1 VFNLINSYYFLKINP
16 FFSFKE
22 KQHENKM
29 EAIERSIERV
39 KANDGKRRRDDSE
52 PKKPRKK
59 RTNSEDLVLIKDLK
73 KEKSRSK
80 SKSCS
85 VTTITEAIGKEEK
98 KKEKEKEKENLISL
112 TFKKF
117 IDETIQRLKESERI
131 SLEQANQIQS
141 LLESKQLGNIN
152 VSLDLQKELN
162 RVCRI
167 EYDEIE
173 KNSDRLSGYGW
184 SRTKIATHMKRK
196 LQEKIDESMDAI
208 QGFIALDLETRK

>member
-1 VFNLINSYYFLKINP
+1 
-16 FFSFKE
+16 
-22 KQHENKM
+22 M

-39 KANDGKRRRDDSE
+39 KANDGKRRRDESE

-59 RTNSEDLVLIKDLK
+59 RTNSEDLDSVKQNVEQQL
-73 KEKSRSK
+73 KEKPRSK
-80 SKSCS
+80 SKSRS
-85 VTTITEAIGKEEK
+85 VTITEAIKKEE
-98 KKEKEKEKENLISL
+98 KEKEKAKKKENLISL

-117 IDETIQRLKESERI
+117 IDETIQRLKESEKI
-131 SLEQANQIQS
+131 SLEQAIQIQS
-141 LLESKQLGNIN
+141 LLESKQLGNSN

-167 EYDEIE
+167 EYDEIQ

-196 LQEKIDESMDAI
+196 LQEKIDESMDVI
-208 QGFIALDLETRK
+208 QGFIALDSATRK

>member
-1 VFNLINSYYFLKINP
+1 
-16 FFSFKE
+16 
-22 KQHENKM
+22 M

>member
-1 VFNLINSYYFLKINP
+1 MKKNKHKNKH
-16 FFSFKE
+16 K
-22 KQHENKM
+22 NKM

-39 KANDGKRRRDDSE
+39 KANDGKRRRDESE

-59 RTNSEDLVLIKDLK
+59 RTNSEDLDSVKQNVEQQL
-73 KEKSRSK
+73 KEKPRSK
-80 SKSCS
+80 SKSRS
-85 VTTITEAIGKEEK
+85 VTITEAIKKEE
-98 KKEKEKEKENLISL
+98 KEKEKAKKKENLISL

-117 IDETIQRLKESERI
+117 IDETIQRLKESEKI
-131 SLEQANQIQS
+131 SLEQAIQIQS
-141 LLESKQLGNIN
+141 LLESKQLGNSN

-167 EYDEIE
+167 EYDEIQ

-196 LQEKIDESMDAI
+196 LQEKIDESMDVI
-208 QGFIALDLETRK
+208 QGFIALDSATRK

>member
-1 VFNLINSYYFLKINP
+1 
-16 FFSFKE
+16 
-22 KQHENKM
+22 M

-59 RTNSEDLVLIKDLK
+59 RTNSEDLDLVK
-73 KEKSRSK
+73 QQHVEQQLKEKPRSK
-80 SKSCS
+80 SKSRS
-85 VTTITEAIGKEEK
+85 VTITEAIEKE
-98 KKEKEKEKENLISL
+98 EKEKEKKKENLFSL

-131 SLEQANQIQS
+131 SLEQAIQIQS

-167 EYDEIE
+167 EYDEIQ

-196 LQEKIDESMDAI
+196 LQEKIDESMDVI

>member
-1 VFNLINSYYFLKINP
+1 
-16 FFSFKE
+16 
-22 KQHENKM
+22 M

-39 KANDGKRRRDDSE
+39 KANDGKRRRDESE

-59 RTNSEDLVLIKDLK
+59 RTNSEDLDSVKQNVEQQL
-73 KEKSRSK
+73 KEKPRSK
-80 SKSCS
+80 SKSRS
-85 VTTITEAIGKEEK
+85 VTITEAIKKEE
-98 KKEKEKEKENLISL
+98 KEKEKKKENLISL

-117 IDETIQRLKESERI
+117 IDETIQRLKESEKI
-131 SLEQANQIQS
+131 SLEQAIQIQS
-141 LLESKQLGNIN
+141 LLESKQLGNSN

-167 EYDEIE
+167 EYDEIQ

-196 LQEKIDESMDAI
+196 LQEKIDESMDVI
-208 QGFIALDLETRK
+208 QGFIALDSATRK

>member
-1 VFNLINSYYFLKINP
+1 LKKN
-16 FFSFKE
+16 KH
-22 KQHENKM
+22 KNKHKNKM

-39 KANDGKRRRDDSE
+39 KANDGKRRRDESE

-59 RTNSEDLVLIKDLK
+59 RTNSEDLDSVKQNVEQQL
-73 KEKSRSK
+73 KEKPRSK
-80 SKSCS
+80 SKSRS
-85 VTTITEAIGKEEK
+85 VTITEAIKKEE
-98 KKEKEKEKENLISL
+98 KEKEKKKENLISL

-117 IDETIQRLKESERI
+117 IDETIQRLKESEKI
-131 SLEQANQIQS
+131 SLEQAIQIQS
-141 LLESKQLGNIN
+141 LLESKQLGNSN

-167 EYDEIE
+167 EYDEIQ

-196 LQEKIDESMDAI
+196 LQEKIDESMDVI
-208 QGFIALDLETRK
+208 QGFIALDSATRK